1 MKLKKLNKTNTTMW
15 VIIIGLLTLF
25 FFPEPETNWIAYF
38 SVFGFFISLIVYL
51 SLKKWGK

>member
-1 MKLKKLNKTNTTMW
+1 MW